1 MLFLG
6 PKYGRVYGWTRLHA
20 AEPEGS
26 GLFGPPL
33 TEAAGRKPKSRWCS
47 SMAVSSPGL
56 GGSTWRNW
64 LEVLFSFPALAA
76 ALRGT
81 ANCSAA
87 WSRRCAH
94 SRTISDDDSMSKC
107 KARCYH
113 VDTEIET
120 LCWTLIQF
128 DWRYASIN
136 SSCYHPPFPPPIR
149 PLSAKDLGR
158 FASSAWNAWMKEF
171 AIQFMCTKE
180 FAIQFMYAKE
190 FAIQFMCRKEFA
202 IQFMCMKEF
211 AIQFMCTKE
220 FAIQFICTKV
230 FAELTGSSC
239 KICQSK
245 R

>member
-1 MLFLG
+1 MAGSTFLIERYFLLTQPCHGQCYPFICCWKGFLLNPCQANKWTGPCALFG
-6 PKYGRVYGWTRLHA
+6 TQVRAGVGWTRLCA

-33 TEAAGRKPKSRWCS
+33 TEAAGRKPKSRRCS

-56 GGSTWRNW
+56 GGSAWCNW

-76 ALRGT
+76 ALRGA

-94 SRTISDDDSMSKC
+94 SQTISDDDSMSKC

-136 SSCYHPPFPPPIR
+136 SSCYHPPFPPPHT
-149 PLSAKDLGR
+149 SFK
-158 FASSAWNAWMKEF
+158 
-171 AIQFMCTKE
+171 
-180 FAIQFMYAKE
+180 
-190 FAIQFMCRKEFA
+190 RKGSWE
-202 IQFMCMKEF
+202 
-211 AIQFMCTKE
+211 
-220 FAIQFICTKV
+220 ICK
-230 FAELTGSSC
+230 
-239 KICQSK
+239 
-245 R
+245 